1 MQDDF
6 PLFATFIQKYYQ
18 FMQQTS
24 SDATKHGP
32 LKVLQ
37 DFLSKLDV
45 DFNDDGSINTD
56 DNFLKEFY
64 QDYAKDLPQTS
75 SAKLSRTIKNINQFY
90 TAKGSPKQLNICL
103 RFYLTKTFLL

>member
-1 MQDDF
+1 MQCACRNVSSLCPPFRRFDDKS
-6 PLFATFIQKYYQ
+6 AAVEQNNTTDI
-18 FMQQTS
+18 
-24 SDATKHGP
+24 TKHGP

-64 QDYAKDLPQTS
+64 EVYEP
-75 SAKLSRTIKNINQFY
+75 NFY
-90 TAKGSPKQLNICL
+90 V
-103 RFYLTKTFLL
+103 F